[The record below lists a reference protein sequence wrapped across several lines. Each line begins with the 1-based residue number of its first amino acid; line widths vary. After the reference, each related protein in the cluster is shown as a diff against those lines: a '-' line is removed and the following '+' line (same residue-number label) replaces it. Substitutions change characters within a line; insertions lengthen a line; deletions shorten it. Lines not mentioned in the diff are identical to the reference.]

1 MASYSTMH
9 KKNAPVRS
17 DPEIGQVLGGLHY
30 SAVSKA
36 AARLEK
42 ELSKDKDLAKIV
54 DRLVSNVK
62 S

>member
-1 MASYSTMH
+1 MF
-9 KKNAPVRS
+9 
-17 DPEIGQVLGGLHY
+17 GGLHY

-54 DRLVSNVK
+54 DRLASNVK
-62 S
+62 T